1 MGRNYFTDEQIDE
14 FKKNK
19 YIESITKANITLRNS
34 NKNFMDYYLMGLD
47 HLVHY
52 LN

>member
-19 YIESITKANITLRNS
+19 YIKSITKANITFTKEFKQKFYAL
-34 NKNFMDYYLMGLD
+34 
-47 HLVHY
+47 
-52 LN
+52 

>member
-19 YIESITKANITLRNS
+19 YIKSITKANITFTKEFKKQQNVCFPKEFL
-34 NKNFMDYYLMGLD
+34 
-47 HLVHY
+47 
-52 LN
+52 